1 MELIA
6 KSNAGIEAGINDD
19 GDLFLGDDRS
29 GYNLPLTK
37 KNVDRVISDFNRYL
51 DKDETKLTAD
61 AFKEYIQDDDEDEE
75 VEESINIRESLL
87 NIDKDTDNEYDL
99 CTLYESLQL
108 DDNEKRDVVKML
120 TSKTSPSDIY
130 ECLNNKLVN
139 ETWSYKGDGAVKYA
153 KNKNA
158 DTLTISSN
166 KKINE
171 GDVRRP
177 VHKDDKFHELDDS
190 RIDDWVSTKDI
201 IKEEFGKPFPDLSDV
216 SYYNYY
222 DKDRTIKGV
231 SIDRVP
237 SKFIAHHSYDFN
249 QGDPTQYIYPEEYS
263 EFVDFVKHESKPV
276 SENAQFAV
284 DMLEDAF
291 EEYTNAKIT
300 KVEPRGGQLI
310 ITFQDD
316 DGTEYSFDLFKELK
330 SGSTYF
336 IYKKILDWHLAEII
350 KTCKV
355 SGVMTNFIDKYN
367 LEKWLKEDSHNM
379 KTVNEAK
386 RRAHVF
392 DDLVDE
398 ITTRLANKGMRSD
411 TDKYLGIYDETTS
424 SDDADGK
431 FRMEIGE
438 LKFDYD
444 KKTGDHVIIVQPEEG
459 SPRDLSFARSIAR
472 EYAQEG
478 VRVEEKKHNG
488 KDAIFFYIPED
499 AEPFDHPAPEF
510 KGRGEYLK
518 KVTPWIENKEYVELE
533 KQYNDK
539 LIDIFKEEGWED
551 PQRVVD
557 GDKVSITFK
566 DDDGYVYDYTTDYK
580 SELIDLY
587 KKQNKIDDFARY
599 MYEVAFEQADMK
611 EPEEVM
617 KESLNQYQLTDKVT
631 EYVDDDDVIA
641 YEKIARVLRTNLD
654 NLYVV
659 EDDSYDYDPQFLD
672 RSGRRVAGIEAFKYE
687 VNGIPV
693 VRERASGG
701 LRMYFRNSDD
711 AEKYV
716 EYVKEENGLDEGV
729 VSSNWRSDDDPEDET
744 TYNYDDE
751 LAMDLDDDAVQAGE
765 TFIEDGREWQW
776 IKQIGDVEHIDFDN
790 WAVWFAT
797 DVDTQD
803 GGYFIVDIDTGFIDW
818 GPVDTEEE
826 AKEFLQSK
834 VDDED
839 EPYEDD
845 YVDESVKTL
854 KEEKLNLDSTG
865 KRLKKLISQSV
876 LDSDEELRDYVN
888 KIVDEVI
895 EERNDD
901 TKDESLTDS
910 VDTDSSELNEDIDLS
925 SYEEVDGGPGYWTLY
940 RKFKP
945 GMKKAEWVV
954 KNQNTGEIRKISYK
968 QATGEEP
975 IEDSPVKSLA
985 RDVGKKL
992 LPSKL
997 EAIEVR
1003 KEDAKQLLAAIK
1015 TDSKKLLSE
1024 LEKFVEILQQKGVH
1038 TTNIEEGILYELRS
1052 FVEGDPEKVSMN
1064 DLLDYVVKGMKFDK

>member
-29 GYNLPLTK
+29 GYNLPLTR
-37 KNVDRVISDFNRYL
+37 KNVDRVVSDFNRYL

-61 AFKEYIQDDDEDEE
+61 SFKEYIQDDEDEE

-108 DDNEKRDVVKML
+108 SDDEKRDVAKML

-139 ETWSYKGDGAVKYA
+139 ETWSYKG
-153 KNKNA
+153 
-158 DTLTISSN
+158 T
-166 KKINE
+166 
-171 GDVRRP
+171 
-177 VHKDDKFHELDDS
+177 
-190 RIDDWVSTKDI
+190 
-201 IKEEFGKPFPDLSDV
+201 
-216 SYYNYY
+216 
-222 DKDRTIKGV
+222 
-231 SIDRVP
+231 
-237 SKFIAHHSYDFN
+237 
-249 QGDPTQYIYPEEYS
+249 
-263 EFVDFVKHESKPV
+263 
-276 SENAQFAV
+276 EN
-284 DMLEDAF
+284 
-291 EEYTNAKIT
+291 N
-300 KVEPRGGQLI
+300 
-310 ITFQDD
+310 
-316 DGTEYSFDLFKELK
+316 
-330 SGSTYF
+330 
-336 IYKKILDWHLAEII
+336 
-350 KTCKV
+350 
-355 SGVMTNFIDKYN
+355 
-367 LEKWLKEDSHNM
+367 NM

-611 EPEEVM
+611 EPKEVI

-711 AEKYV
+711 ADKYV
-716 EYVKEENGLDEGV
+716 EYVKEENGLDESSINESVSSVDDFIKEIKTDTDLHQIAYHIHEYSKVDKEMSDRLMDVLFDMEDDYAVKEIVNKLVDTVASKDMDESV

-751 LAMDLDDDAVQAGE
+751 LAMDLDDDAVQAGKI
-765 TFIEDGREWQW
+765 FIEDGHEWQW

-818 GPVDTEEE
+818 GPVDSEEE

-865 KRLKKLISQSV
+865 KKLKKLISQSV

-901 TKDESLTDS
+901 TEDESLIDS

-945 GMKKAEWVV
+945 GMKKAEWAA
-954 KNQNTGEIRKISYK
+954 KHQNTGEIRKISYK

-975 IEDSPVKSLA
+975 IEDSPVKRLA

-997 EAIEVR
+997 EAIEDLS
-1003 KEDAKQLLAAIK
+1003 KEQVNTLKEMGSMIVSDIEKEAK
-1015 TDSKKLLSE
+1015 E
-1024 LEKFVEILQQKGVH
+1024 LQRSFIALNRCLQRANVPV
-1038 TTNIEEGILYELRS
+1038 TNIEETIMYHLSELLKNS
-1052 FVEGDPEKVSMN
+1052 SDDTVTVN
-1064 DLLDYVVKGMKFDK
+1064 DLKEYVNKIQ

>member
-6 KSNAGIEAGINDD
+6 RSNAGIEAGINDD
-19 GDLFLGDDRS
+19 GDLFLGDDKS
-29 GYNLPLTK
+29 GYNLPLTR
-37 KNVDRVISDFNRYL
+37 KNVDRVVSDFNRYL

-61 AFKEYIQDDDEDEE
+61 AFKEYIQDDEDEE

-108 DDNEKRDVVKML
+108 SDNEKRDVVKML

-139 ETWSYKGDGAVKYA
+139 ETWSYKG
-153 KNKNA
+153 
-158 DTLTISSN
+158 T
-166 KKINE
+166 
-171 GDVRRP
+171 
-177 VHKDDKFHELDDS
+177 
-190 RIDDWVSTKDI
+190 
-201 IKEEFGKPFPDLSDV
+201 
-216 SYYNYY
+216 
-222 DKDRTIKGV
+222 
-231 SIDRVP
+231 
-237 SKFIAHHSYDFN
+237 
-249 QGDPTQYIYPEEYS
+249 
-263 EFVDFVKHESKPV
+263 
-276 SENAQFAV
+276 EN
-284 DMLEDAF
+284 
-291 EEYTNAKIT
+291 N
-300 KVEPRGGQLI
+300 
-310 ITFQDD
+310 
-316 DGTEYSFDLFKELK
+316 
-330 SGSTYF
+330 
-336 IYKKILDWHLAEII
+336 
-350 KTCKV
+350 
-355 SGVMTNFIDKYN
+355 
-367 LEKWLKEDSHNM
+367 NM

-566 DDDGYVYDYTTDYK
+566 DDDGYVYDYTTDHK

-617 KESLNQYQLTDKVT
+617 KESLNQYKLTDKVT

-711 AEKYV
+711 ADKYV
-716 EYVKEENGLDEGV
+716 EYVKEENGLDESV

-751 LAMDLDDDAVQAGE
+751 LVMDLDDDAVQAGE

-826 AKEFLQSK
+826 ATDFLDSK
-834 VDDED
+834 KYDDED
-839 EPYEDD
+839 DDDKLESISPADLLELKSVSYQGLKDKLTKELNKVMKSPEFGFDDDEIKEYSGVEVKEDKGQV
-845 YVDESVKTL
+845 YVSVWAEVGYDALWTIKDALDPIIAKYDKDAYFDMEDAGRLLAVISDSKL
-854 KEEKLNLDSTG
+854 KESLSEDYSDEEKTHPYVGKKIRVKGSDTDLNGRVFTVTRAFDDSRGTSVRVDFNDGHQTLTLSPDQYKLIKESGNSFKSHHICRDSVEESLNLNSEG
-865 KRLKKLISQSV
+865 KRLKKAISQLV

-888 KIVDEVI
+888 KIIDEVV

-901 TKDESLTDS
+901 TEDESLADS

-925 SYEEVDGGPGYWTLY
+925 SYEEVDGGSGCWTLY

-945 GMKKAEWVV
+945 GMKKAEWAA

-975 IEDSPVKSLA
+975 IEDSPIKRLE

-997 EAIEVR
+997 EAIEDLS
-1003 KEDAKQLLAAIK
+1003 KEQVNTLKEMGSMIVSDIEKEAK
-1015 TDSKKLLSE
+1015 E
-1024 LEKFVEILQQKGVH
+1024 LQRSFIALNRCLQRANVPV
-1038 TTNIEEGILYELRS
+1038 TNIEETIMYQLSELLKNS
-1052 FVEGDPEKVSMN
+1052 SDDTVTVS
-1064 DLLDYVVKGMKFDK
+1064 DLKEYVNKIQ

>member
-6 KSNAGIEAGINDD
+6 RSNAGIEVGINDD
-19 GDLFLGDDRS
+19 GDLFLGDDKS
-29 GYNLPLTK
+29 GYNLPLTR
-37 KNVDRVISDFNRYL
+37 KNVDRVVSDFNRYL
-51 DKDETKLTAD
+51 DADETKLTAD
-61 AFKEYIQDDDEDEE
+61 SFKEYIQDDEDEE
-75 VEESINIRESLL
+75 VEESINIRQSLL

-108 DDNEKRDVVKML
+108 NDNEKRDVVKML
-120 TSKTSPSDIY
+120 KSKTSPSDIY

-139 ETWSYKGDGAVKYA
+139 ETWSYKGM
-153 KNKNA
+153 
-158 DTLTISSN
+158 
-166 KKINE
+166 
-171 GDVRRP
+171 
-177 VHKDDKFHELDDS
+177 
-190 RIDDWVSTKDI
+190 
-201 IKEEFGKPFPDLSDV
+201 
-216 SYYNYY
+216 
-222 DKDRTIKGV
+222 
-231 SIDRVP
+231 
-237 SKFIAHHSYDFN
+237 
-249 QGDPTQYIYPEEYS
+249 
-263 EFVDFVKHESKPV
+263 
-276 SENAQFAV
+276 EN
-284 DMLEDAF
+284 
-291 EEYTNAKIT
+291 N
-300 KVEPRGGQLI
+300 
-310 ITFQDD
+310 
-316 DGTEYSFDLFKELK
+316 
-330 SGSTYF
+330 
-336 IYKKILDWHLAEII
+336 
-350 KTCKV
+350 
-355 SGVMTNFIDKYN
+355 
-367 LEKWLKEDSHNM
+367 NM
-379 KTVNEAK
+379 KIVNEAK

-444 KKTGDHVIIVQPEEG
+444 KKTEDHVIIVQPEED

-518 KVTPWIENKEYVELE
+518 KVTPWIEKREYVELE

-566 DDDGYVYDYTTDYK
+566 DDDGYVYDYTTDHK

-611 EPEEVM
+611 EPEDTEM

-716 EYVKEENGLDEGV
+716 EYVKEENGLTEDYTDAPYWLIGMSDGHSSVGSDTNIPCYYKLRSKQIDLANQVLKRKGIDRVYLLTASAFDNMPSDDIDKQDKYIKQVGTIIASKDMDESI
-729 VSSNWRSDDDPEDET
+729 VSSNWRSDDDNEDET

-751 LAMDLDDDAVQAGE
+751 LIMDLDDDAVHVGK
-765 TFIEDGREWQW
+765 TFIEDGHEWKW
-776 IKQIGDVEHIDFDN
+776 IKQVSNTEHIDFDN

-818 GPVDTEEE
+818 GPVDSEEE
-826 AKEFLQSK
+826 AKEFLQDK
-834 VDDED
+834 VDDYSREQYPYLKD
-839 EPYEDD
+839 RGYDVDDEGEPYEESINVEDD
-845 YVDESVKTL
+845 PADEANDIASYLEQFMMNKDFENN
-854 KEEKLNLDSTG
+854 KYF
-865 KRLKKLISQSV
+865 
-876 LDSDEELRDYVN
+876 DEYDRQAI
-888 KIVDEVI
+888 K
-895 EERNDD
+895 D
-901 TKDESLTDS
+901 TYDALTDYAAEKY
-910 VDTDSSELNEDIDLS
+910 DEFITDLDEDIDLS
-925 SYEEVDGGPGYWTLY
+925 DYKEVDGGSGYWELY

-945 GMKKAEWVV
+945 GMKKAEWVA

-968 QATGEEP
+968 QATGEDP
-975 IEDSPVKSLA
+975 IEDSAVKRLA

-997 EAIEVR
+997 EGVEDLSTEQVNTLKEMGSIIVSDIE
-1003 KEDAKQLLAAIK
+1003 KEA
-1015 TDSKKLLSE
+1015 KKLQRSFIALNRC
-1024 LEKFVEILQQKGVH
+1024 LQRANVPV
-1038 TTNIEEGILYELRS
+1038 TNIEETIMYHLSELLKNS
-1052 FVEGDPEKVSMN
+1052 SDDTVTVS
-1064 DLLDYVVKGMKFDK
+1064 DLKEYVNKIQ

>member
-6 KSNAGIEAGINDD
+6 RSNAGIEAGINDD
-19 GDLFLGDDRS
+19 GDLFLGDDKS
-29 GYNLPLTK
+29 GYNLPLTR
-37 KNVDRVISDFNRYL
+37 KNVDRVVSDFNRYL

-61 AFKEYIQDDDEDEE
+61 AFKEYIQDDEDEE

-108 DDNEKRDVVKML
+108 SDNEKRDVAKML
-120 TSKTSPSDIY
+120 KSNTSPSDIY

-139 ETWSYKGDGAVKYA
+139 ETWSYKG
-153 KNKNA
+153 
-158 DTLTISSN
+158 T
-166 KKINE
+166 
-171 GDVRRP
+171 
-177 VHKDDKFHELDDS
+177 
-190 RIDDWVSTKDI
+190 
-201 IKEEFGKPFPDLSDV
+201 
-216 SYYNYY
+216 
-222 DKDRTIKGV
+222 
-231 SIDRVP
+231 
-237 SKFIAHHSYDFN
+237 
-249 QGDPTQYIYPEEYS
+249 
-263 EFVDFVKHESKPV
+263 
-276 SENAQFAV
+276 EN
-284 DMLEDAF
+284 
-291 EEYTNAKIT
+291 N
-300 KVEPRGGQLI
+300 
-310 ITFQDD
+310 
-316 DGTEYSFDLFKELK
+316 
-330 SGSTYF
+330 
-336 IYKKILDWHLAEII
+336 
-350 KTCKV
+350 
-355 SGVMTNFIDKYN
+355 
-367 LEKWLKEDSHNM
+367 NM

-617 KESLNQYQLTDKVT
+617 KESLNQYPLTDKVT

-693 VRERASGG
+693 VRERAPGG

-711 AEKYV
+711 ADKYV

-751 LAMDLDDDAVQAGE
+751 LAMDLDDDAVQAGK
-765 TFIEDGREWQW
+765 TFIEDGHEWQW
-776 IKQIGDVEHIDFDN
+776 IKQSGDVEHIDFDS

-865 KRLKKLISQSV
+865 KKLKKLISQSV

-901 TKDESLTDS
+901 TEDESL
-910 VDTDSSELNEDIDLS
+910 NEDLS
-925 SYEEVDGGPGYWTLY
+925 KEQVNTL
-940 RKFKP
+940 KEM
-945 GMKKAEWVV
+945 GSMIV
-954 KNQNTGEIRKISYK
+954 SD
-968 QATGEEP
+968 
-975 IEDSPVKSLA
+975 IEKEAKELQRSFIALNRCLQRANVPV
-985 RDVGKKL
+985 
-992 LPSKL
+992 
-997 EAIEVR
+997 
-1003 KEDAKQLLAAIK
+1003 
-1015 TDSKKLLSE
+1015 
-1024 LEKFVEILQQKGVH
+1024 
-1038 TTNIEEGILYELRS
+1038 TNIEETIMYHLSELLKNS
-1052 FVEGDPEKVSMN
+1052 SDDTVTVS
-1064 DLLDYVVKGMKFDK
+1064 DLKEYVNKIQ

>member
-6 KSNAGIEAGINDD
+6 RSNAGIEAGINDD
-19 GDLFLGDDRS
+19 GDLFLGDDKS
-29 GYNLPLTK
+29 GYNLPLTR
-37 KNVDRVISDFNRYL
+37 KNVDRIVSDFNRYL

-61 AFKEYIQDDDEDEE
+61 AFKEYIQDDEDEE

-108 DDNEKRDVVKML
+108 SDNEKRDVVKML
-120 TSKTSPSDIY
+120 KSNTSPSDIY

-139 ETWSYKGDGAVKYA
+139 ETWSYKG
-153 KNKNA
+153 
-158 DTLTISSN
+158 T
-166 KKINE
+166 
-171 GDVRRP
+171 
-177 VHKDDKFHELDDS
+177 
-190 RIDDWVSTKDI
+190 
-201 IKEEFGKPFPDLSDV
+201 
-216 SYYNYY
+216 
-222 DKDRTIKGV
+222 
-231 SIDRVP
+231 
-237 SKFIAHHSYDFN
+237 
-249 QGDPTQYIYPEEYS
+249 
-263 EFVDFVKHESKPV
+263 
-276 SENAQFAV
+276 EN
-284 DMLEDAF
+284 
-291 EEYTNAKIT
+291 N
-300 KVEPRGGQLI
+300 
-310 ITFQDD
+310 
-316 DGTEYSFDLFKELK
+316 
-330 SGSTYF
+330 
-336 IYKKILDWHLAEII
+336 
-350 KTCKV
+350 
-355 SGVMTNFIDKYN
+355 
-367 LEKWLKEDSHNM
+367 NM

-611 EPEEVM
+611 EPGEVM

-641 YEKIARVLRTNLD
+641 YEKIARILRTNLD

-711 AEKYV
+711 ADKYV
-716 EYVKEENGLDEGV
+716 EYVKEENGLDECFINESIGSV
-729 VSSNWRSDDDPEDET
+729 DDFIKEIKTDTDPHQIAYHIHEYSKVDKEMSDRLMDVLFDMEDDYTVKEIVNKLVDTVASKDMDESIVSSNWRSDDDPEDET

-751 LAMDLDDDAVQAGE
+751 LAMDLDDDAVQAGK

-854 KEEKLNLDSTG
+854 KE
-865 KRLKKLISQSV
+865 LKNSEA
-876 LDSDEELRDYVN
+876 DELMDM
-888 KIVDEVI
+888 I
-895 EERNDD
+895 
-901 TKDESLTDS
+901 
-910 VDTDSSELNEDIDLS
+910 
-925 SYEEVDGGPGYWTLY
+925 
-940 RKFKP
+940 
-945 GMKKAEWVV
+945 
-954 KNQNTGEIRKISYK
+954 KNRKITESISGKYGKVKYVPRSDGMHGESAIYANYYLFLDDGKYTPYWAGERPMGRSYSSVEAAVK
-968 QATGEEP
+968 GIDAFIDRQHKDGKMLHMK
-975 IEDSPVKSLA
+975 PVN
-985 RDVGKKL
+985 
-992 LPSKL
+992 
-997 EAIEVR
+997 EASYGGAYDIADDQYFTR
-1003 KEDAKQLLAAIK
+1003 EDAKQLLAAIK

-1052 FVEGDPEKVSMN
+1052 FVKGDPEKVSMN
-1064 DLLDYVVKGMKFDK
+1064 DLLDYVVKGMEFDK

>member
-1 MELIA
+1 MEILA
-6 KSNAGIEAGINDD
+6 TSKNGVEAGINDD
-19 GDLFLGDDRS
+19 GDLFFGNDKS
-29 GYNLPLTK
+29 GYNLPLTR
-37 KNVDRVISDFNRYL
+37 KNVDRVVSDFNRYI

-61 AFKEYIQDDDEDEE
+61 LFKEYIQDEEED
-75 VEESINIRESLL
+75 VKESINIRESLL

-108 DDNEKRDVVKML
+108 SDNEKKDIVNML
-120 TSKTSPSDIY
+120 QRKTSPSDIY

-139 ETWSYKGDGAVKYA
+139 ETWIYKR
-153 KNKNA
+153 
-158 DTLTISSN
+158 
-166 KKINE
+166 INE
-171 GDVRRP
+171 GDTRT
-177 VHKDDKFHELDDS
+177 HMNTNDKRHSLDS
-190 RIDDWVSTKDI
+190 TRIEEWIPTYDVIQK
-201 IKEEFGKPFPDLSDV
+201 EFGKPFPDLHDV

-222 DKDRTIKGV
+222 DKGGVIKGV
-231 SIDRVP
+231 SLDSVP
-237 SKFIAHHSYDFN
+237 SKFISDSSYRV
-249 QGDPTQYIYPEEYS
+249 GLVEPTKYIYTEEYD
-263 EFVDFVKHESKPV
+263 EFVDFVKQESKPV

-300 KVEPRGGQLI
+300 KVEPVRGRLI

-316 DGTEYSFDLFKELK
+316 DGTEYSIDLFHELK
-330 SGSTYF
+330 AGSTYF
-336 IYKKILDWHLAEII
+336 VYDKILDWHLADMLQ
-350 KTCKV
+350 TSRV
-355 SGVMTNFIDKYN
+355 SGSIRAFTQKYN
-367 LEKWLKEDSHNM
+367 LDKHGWLKESSNNM

-566 DDDGYVYDYTTDYK
+566 DDDGYVYDYTTDHK

-587 KKQNKIDDFARY
+587 KKQNNIDDFARY

-611 EPEEVM
+611 EPKNEATN
-617 KESLNQYQLTDKVT
+617 ESLNQYQLTDKIT

-641 YEKIARVLRTNLD
+641 YEKIARILKTNLD

-672 RSGRRVAGIEAFKYE
+672 RSGRRVGGIEAFKYE
-687 VNGIPV
+687 VNGISV
-693 VRERASGG
+693 IRERVSGG

-729 VSSNWRSDDDPEDET
+729 VSSTYRSDDDNEDET
-744 TYNYDDE
+744 TYSYEDE
-751 LAMDLDDDAVQAGE
+751 LFMDMDDDFVHTGGK
-765 TFIEDGREWQW
+765 FIENGREWEW
-776 IKQIGDVEHIDFDN
+776 IKQCSDTVHIDFDN

-797 DVDTQD
+797 DVDNQD
-803 GGYFIVDIDTGFIDW
+803 GGYFVVDIDTGFIDW
-818 GPVDTEEE
+818 GPVATENE
-826 AKEFLQSK
+826 AKEFLYSK
-834 VDDED
+834 ENDDE
-839 EPYEDD
+839 EEILGEDLSS
-845 YVDESVKTL
+845 EQANTL
-854 KEEKLNLDSTG
+854 KEMASLLVSDIEKEAKELQRSFIALN
-865 KRLKKLISQSV
+865 KCF
-876 LDSDEELRDYVN
+876 
-888 KIVDEVI
+888 
-895 EERNDD
+895 ERAN
-901 TKDESLTDS
+901 
-910 VDTDSSELNEDIDLS
+910 I
-925 SYEEVDGGPGYWTLY
+925 
-940 RKFKP
+940 
-945 GMKKAEWVV
+945 
-954 KNQNTGEIRKISYK
+954 
-968 QATGEEP
+968 
-975 IEDSPVKSLA
+975 PV
-985 RDVGKKL
+985 
-992 LPSKL
+992 
-997 EAIEVR
+997 
-1003 KEDAKQLLAAIK
+1003 
-1015 TDSKKLLSE
+1015 
-1024 LEKFVEILQQKGVH
+1024 
-1038 TTNIEEGILYELRS
+1038 TNIEETIMYYLSELLKTS
-1052 FVEGDPEKVSMN
+1052 SN
-1064 DLLDYVVKGMKFDK
+1064 DTVTVTDLKEYIKKIQ